1 MLTLIALWCALGA
14 ADAPEKTLFV
24 LASGEEHFGQIVL
37 TNPRNLFIKVGDR
50 IISVAPGDI
59 VDRIGA
65 AMIPREYEKRR
76 AKLSQNAQSH
86 YKLGAWCLK
95 VELLKEAKE
104 LLEIA
109 LKLDPAH
116 EGAKKELAALAAKD
130 TTRIPWG
137 DDEVVYFRLEAVLKD
152 GKQWKPDSDAWGR
165 VKGFLEGPKPPF
177 LVTPESD
184 KKIVPTYLA
193 RVEIETEVTA
203 ENKFYGEVVV
213 SRVWR
218 GVARLQVSDPKT
230 KQPRFLL
237 QGAEVS
243 DTLEPNDPGKTI
255 KLKALA
261 KLLEAMRANPG
272 FRYGKPAAGKD
283 AKKK

>member
-1 MLTLIALWCALGA
+1 MCSLALLFLALGA

-24 LASGEEHFGQIVL
+24 LANGEEHFGQIVL
-37 TNPRNLFIKVGDR
+37 TNPRTLFLKVGDR

-76 AKLSQNAQSH
+76 AKLPQDAQAH

-116 EGAKKELAALAAKD
+116 EGAKKDLAALAAKD

-137 DDEVVYFRLEAVLKD
+137 DDEAVYFRLEAVVKD
-152 GKQWKPDSDAWGR
+152 GKQWKPDSDTWDR
-165 VKGFLEGPKPPF
+165 MKNFLVNSKPPF
-177 LVTPESD
+177 AVTPEND
-184 KKIVPTYLA
+184 KKIAATYLV

-218 GVARLQVSDPKT
+218 GAARLQIADPKT
-230 KQPRFLL
+230 KQPRFIL

-243 DTLEPNDPGKTI
+243 DTLEPNDNGKTV

-272 FRYGKPAAGKD
+272 FRYGKPPAGKD